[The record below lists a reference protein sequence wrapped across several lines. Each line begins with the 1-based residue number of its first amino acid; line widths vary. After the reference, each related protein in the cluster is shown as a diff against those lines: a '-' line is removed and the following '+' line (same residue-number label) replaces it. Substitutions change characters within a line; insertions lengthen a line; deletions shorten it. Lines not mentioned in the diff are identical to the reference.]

1 LTLAWDGHDRGD
13 AKVCDMKRTL
23 SLGAAWTAS
32 AAAAIGLG
40 FLAVSLVDASASPGS
55 QPAAVPDDL
64 PSISPTAAPTAAPGA
79 DDSTTGRFLE
89 QLTAGG
95 TVYAGCASGAP
106 VLASAPAAGW
116 WVDDSSSADE
126 VEFQDG
132 TRSIE
137 VRVGCATGVPQFSVE
152 GPRADDQRGGDPSVT
167 PAAPT
172 SAALPTDADHPAG
185 DDSVGR
191 VGGGHG
197 SDDAVPST
205 TADDSGGHGA
215 DDPAGDDSGGRGGG
229 HGSDD

>member
-1 LTLAWDGHDRGD
+1 
-13 AKVCDMKRTL
+13 MKRTL

-55 QPAAVPDDL
+55 QLAAAPDDL
-64 PSISPTAAPTAAPGA
+64 RTSTSSSAAPTAAPGA
-79 DDSTTGRFLE
+79 DDTGTGPSLE

-95 TVYAGCASGAP
+95 TVYAGCASGVP

-116 WVDDSSSADE
+116 WVDDSSTADE

-132 TRSIE
+132 TQSIE
-137 VRVGCATGVPQFSVE
+137 VRVGCGTGVPQFSVE
-152 GPRADDQRGGDPSVT
+152 GPRADDQRGDDPSST
-167 PAAPT
+167 PSAPT
-172 SAALPTDADHPAG
+172 SGSLPTDADHPAG
-185 DDSVGR
+185 DDSVER

-197 SDDAVPST
+197 ADDAVSST
-205 TADDSGGHGA
+205 
-215 DDPAGDDSGGRGGG
+215 AGDDSGGRGGG